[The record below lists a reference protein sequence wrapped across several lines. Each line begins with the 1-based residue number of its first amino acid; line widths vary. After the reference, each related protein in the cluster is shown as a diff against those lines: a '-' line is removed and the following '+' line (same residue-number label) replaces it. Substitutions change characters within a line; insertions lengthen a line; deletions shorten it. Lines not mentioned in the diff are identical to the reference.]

1 MNQLEKFRDV
11 RTFFFDVDG
20 VFTDSNLLITEK
32 GELLRTMNVRDGYAV
47 KRALNAGYQIV
58 IITGGS
64 SEGVKLR
71 LQSLGIED
79 VFSGVSKKIEVFQ
92 RYLDRSG
99 MDPQGILYMGDDLAD
114 REVMQKVGFPACPA
128 DAVPEIR
135 SISDYISPYPG
146 GHGCVRD
153 VIEKTLKLADK
164 WL

>member
-1 MNQLEKFRDV
+1 
-11 RTFFFDVDG
+11 
-20 VFTDSNLLITEK
+20 
-32 GELLRTMNVRDGYAV
+32 MNVRDGYAV
-47 KRALNAGYQIV
+47 KMALNAGYQIV

-79 VFSGVSKKIEVFQ
+79 IFSGVSKKIEVFQ